1 VQPVKV
7 QVTNNAA
14 TDYIGTIPVFIDG
27 TSISKVLNGVKYPA
41 KKTIDKTFE
50 FNSRDVPVGKA
61 FTVEVV
67 HGNYVFK
74 RFYGVNSPSNTPELA
89 KITIP

>member
-41 KKTIDKTFE
+41 KK
-50 FNSRDVPVGKA
+50 NNRQ
-61 FTVEVV
+61 
-67 HGNYVFK
+67 N
-74 RFYGVNSPSNTPELA
+74 L
-89 KITIP
+89 